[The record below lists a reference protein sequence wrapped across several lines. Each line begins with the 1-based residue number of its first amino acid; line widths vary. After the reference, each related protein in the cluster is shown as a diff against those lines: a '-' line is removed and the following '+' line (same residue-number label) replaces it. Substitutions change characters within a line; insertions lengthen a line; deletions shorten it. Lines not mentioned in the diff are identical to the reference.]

1 MRAYYKKTT
10 RVHRTGNQ
18 MDNLLTSIQGILRGE
33 ESQITIRHLFYRLVG
48 LHLIEKTEAAYKSLC
63 GHLSKWRRLGD
74 ILWGAFT
81 DRTRWDLRKKTV
93 ASVKEA
99 FGKNVGNFPKELL
112 GTSI

>member
-33 ESQITIRHLFYRLVG
+33 ESQITTRHLFYRLVG

-63 GHLSKWRRLGD
+63 GHLSKWRRSED

-81 DRTRWDLRKKTV
+81 DRTRWELRQKKV
-93 ASVKEA
+93 DSVEGA
-99 FGKNVGNFPKELL
+99 MRNNVEKY
-112 GTSI
+112 